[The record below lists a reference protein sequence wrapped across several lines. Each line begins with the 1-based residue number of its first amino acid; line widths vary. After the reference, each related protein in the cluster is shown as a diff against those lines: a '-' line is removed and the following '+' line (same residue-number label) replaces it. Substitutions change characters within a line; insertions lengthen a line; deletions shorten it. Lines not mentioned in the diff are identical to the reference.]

1 MKALTVTEPF
11 AGYAKGDQITDAQ
24 KITDVLLS
32 NPNQVV
38 NVILPD
44 PEPAPAPVAK
54 PAPAAPVSD
63 APQV

>member
-24 KITDVLLS
+24 TIADVLVS
-32 NPNQVV
+32 NPSQVV

-44 PEPAPAPVAK
+44 PAPLVAK
-54 PAPAAPVSD
+54 PIPPVAVPD
-63 APQV
+63 APQA